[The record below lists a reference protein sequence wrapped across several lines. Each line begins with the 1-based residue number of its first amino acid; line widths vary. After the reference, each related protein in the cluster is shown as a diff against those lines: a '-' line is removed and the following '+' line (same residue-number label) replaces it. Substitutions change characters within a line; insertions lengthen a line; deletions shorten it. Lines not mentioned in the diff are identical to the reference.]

1 MTEMEKARAGLEFIR
16 GDAQLRAIWERAEGL
31 CFRLNH
37 TPPEEGETRRTL
49 LQQLIPHQAG
59 TV

>member
-1 MTEMEKARAGLEFIR
+1 MTELEKARAGLEFIR
-16 GDAQLRAIWERAEGL
+16 GDATLRSIRERAESL

-37 TPPEEGETRRTL
+37 TPPEERETRRTL